1 MSYWDTSTLSQLYL
15 PEAGSPAFAR
25 KAASTT
31 VIVTAKLALY
41 EMRRVAFRK
50 ESEGLI
56 PANTAEAVL
65 SQVDRD
71 IVAGQIRVVEMDL
84 QTEAEF
90 NTIMARCYRHAPP
103 IAIRTFDAIHLATA
117 RVAGETEVVATDKR
131 MREAAKLLGFSLFPV

>member
-1 MSYWDTSTLSQLYL
+1 MSYWDTSTLGKLYL
-15 PEAGSPAFAR
+15 PEADSPAFAQ
-25 KAASTT
+25 KAANAT

-71 IVAGQIRVVEMDL
+71 IVAGQIRVVEMGT

-90 NTIMARCYRHAPP
+90 NAIMARCYRHASP
-103 IAIRTFDAIHLATA
+103 IPLRTFDAIHLATA
-117 RVAGETEVVATDKR
+117 RVAGESELVLTDKR
-131 MREAAKLLGFSLFPV
+131 MREAARLLGFSLFPV